1 MQGVKR
7 MDTGEPTPIS
17 AVHHPPVGLSAP
29 LVRVFSLS
37 TSADL
42 VDELRAL
49 GIAGGMSPVQPLVQV
64 AVKLL
69 VPSAWRAA
77 VADAV
82 VAFPELT
89 LYTQPRGS
97 HESALLVI
105 GPLAAVQACANAL
118 SAADGPTASL
128 AMQLRNQLAHVYP
141 RTYHTFACGGKW
153 LDFSVQ
159 TGIMGI
165 LNVTPDS
172 FYDGGRYLDP
182 RAAVDRA
189 HQMVAE
195 GADII
200 DIGGQSARPGS
211 DPVSEAEEADRV
223 LPVVKAVAGSVAA
236 MISVDTYR
244 AAIAR
249 AAMDAG
255 AHLINDI
262 SALRFDPALL
272 GVVAQYR
279 APLILMHMQGMPRT
293 MQLNPSYE
301 ALIDEVFAFLHG
313 RLEVAKAG
321 GIAAEQLL
329 IDPGIGFG
337 KGARHNLELLRKLHH
352 FHALG
357 QPLVIGTS
365 RKAFIGW
372 ILGAEVNER
381 LEGTAAT
388 VAAAIVRGAD
398 IVRVHDVLAMA
409 RVARMTDA
417 IVRPNFDTHTN
428 GQKAVE
434 PSPAVDQRQRGA

>member
-1 MQGVKR
+1 MDLGKIEMTMTAGQGAAIGV
-7 MDTGEPTPIS
+7 
-17 AVHHPPVGLSAP
+17 SAP
-29 LVRVFSLS
+29 FVRIFSLAMGS
-37 TSADL
+37 D
-42 VDELRAL
+42 VGDELRSL
-49 GIAGGMSPVQPLVQV
+49 GRASDTSSVQNLLQV

-69 VPSAWRAA
+69 VPSAWRTTIAQ
-77 VADAV
+77 V
-82 VAFPELT
+82 VAAFPGLT

-97 HESALLVI
+97 DEDALLVI
-105 GPLAAVQACANAL
+105 GLMPEIRACAGALSSAERSMSPLAL
-118 SAADGPTASL
+118 EL
-128 AMQLRNQLAHVYP
+128 LNQLAYISPRVYQ
-141 RTYHTFACGGKW
+141 TLTCGGRV
-153 LDFSVQ
+153 LDFSVK

-182 RAAVDRA
+182 QVAVDRA

-200 DIGGQSARPGS
+200 DIGGQSSRPGS

-223 LPVVKAVAGSVAA
+223 LPVVRAVAKSVSA

-249 AAMDAG
+249 AALDVG

-262 SALRFDPALL
+262 SALRFDPTLL
-272 GVVAQYR
+272 EVVVEHR

-293 MQLNPSYE
+293 MQLNPTYE
-301 ALIDEVFAFLHG
+301 ALIDEVFTFLHG
-313 RLEVAKAG
+313 RLEAAKGGGMVADR
-321 GIAAEQLL
+321 LL

-352 FHALG
+352 FRALG
-357 QPLVIGTS
+357 QPIVIGTS
-365 RKAFIGW
+365 RKAFIGLV
-372 ILGAEVNER
+372 LGTAVNER

-388 VAAAIVRGAD
+388 VAAAIVQGAD

-409 RVARMTDA
+409 RVARMLDA
-417 IVRPNFDTHTN
+417 MVRPHFDTHA
-428 GQKAVE
+428 KE
-434 PSPAVDQRQRGA
+434 PSAAKSNHATAKCHRGA